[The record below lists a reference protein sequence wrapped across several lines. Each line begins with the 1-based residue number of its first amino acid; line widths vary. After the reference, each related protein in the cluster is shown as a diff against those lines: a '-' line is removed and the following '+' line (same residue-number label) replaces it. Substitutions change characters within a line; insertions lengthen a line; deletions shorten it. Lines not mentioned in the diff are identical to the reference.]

1 MIENFKTDLVMRV
14 AAIPHDEILKAMG
27 YPKPTAAN
35 LERLQNV
42 LDDPEFRLNDGGFD
56 FKYSSEGFLRAMC
69 VVTGMNMALADQRI
83 CRIKKYL
90 EEEREAFKPY
100 LWVDTGFKRTSQ
112 PIFALAICE
121 HQRYLD
127 FPKGFWRLSIDRQL
141 GRAQCRVREHVYES
155 GGRLGIWGHIKQYWF
170 YYKKN
175 AAYLLAWN
183 GEVIVKHEGPVPGQ
197 TTGTRELEVISLV
210 TREAQ
215 Q

>member
-1 MIENFKTDLVMRV
+1 MIENFKIDLVLRV
-14 AAIPHDEILKAMG
+14 AAKPHDEILKAMG
-27 YPKPTAAN
+27 YQRPTSAN

-42 LDDPEFRLNDGGFD
+42 LDDPGFGLNDGGFD
-56 FKYSSEGFLRAMC
+56 FKYGSEGFLRAMC
-69 VVTGMNMALADQRI
+69 VVTGMDMALADQYI

-90 EEEREAFKPY
+90 KEEREAFKPY

-112 PIFALAICE
+112 PIFALAVCE

-155 GGRLGIWGHIKQYWF
+155 GGELGIWGHIKQYWF

-175 AAYLLAWN
+175 AAYLLALN
-183 GEVIVKHEGPVPGQ
+183 GEVTGKHEGPVPSQ
-197 TTGTRELEVISLV
+197 TTGTRELDVISLV
-210 TREAQ
+210 TREAHQ
-215 Q
+215 

>member
-27 YPKPTAAN
+27 YQKPTPAN

-42 LDDPEFRLNDGGFD
+42 LDDPEFGLNDGGFD

-83 CRIKKYL
+83 CRMTKYL

-100 LWVDTGFKRTSQ
+100 LRVDTGFKRTSQ

-127 FPKGFWRLSIDRQL
+127 FPKGFWRLSINRQL

-155 GGRLGIWGHIKQYWF
+155 GGELGIWGHITQYWF

-175 AAYLLAWN
+175 AAYLLARN
-183 GEVIVKHEGPVPGQ
+183 GEVIGKHEGPVPSQ

-210 TREAQ
+210 TGEAQ

>member
-14 AAIPHDEILKAMG
+14 AAIPHDEILRAMG
-27 YPKPTAAN
+27 YQKPTSAN

-42 LDDPEFRLNDGGFD
+42 LDGPEFGLNDGGFD

-155 GGRLGIWGHIKQYWF
+155 GGELGIWGHIKQYWF

-183 GEVIVKHEGPVPGQ
+183 GEVIGKHEGPVPSQ